1 MFIKSNIIE
10 TFNSSVKNN
19 DEFIRREVLMSKIG
33 ELFVK
38 DRPDITALLKKRQ
51 IVIGAKETD
60 LQIVS
65 KMLDQISR
73 SDDFASDLMKLLLRK
88 DGKDANYIQS
98 PEGKRIFQLGIST
111 LKSLPKH
118 SKISKYIIEAKKQHQ
133 FMFAAD
139 GTITEPIKKSNFIL
153 NAVLISAGIFLAYKI
168 YQSVNSN
175 KKKDKEEVE
184 NELSKELNTD
194 QTETFTD
201 NGSGAGE

>member
-10 TFNSSVKNN
+10 TFNSSIKNN

-51 IVIGAKETD
+51 IVIGEKETD

-88 DGKDANYIQS
+88 DGKDASYIQS

-139 GTITEPIKKSNFIL
+139 GTITEPIKKSNFLL

-168 YQSVNSN
+168 YQSVNSK